1 MHPVTTT
8 PRTSSLS
15 SPRHPLAVFGSFW
28 THRTLIFNLARRDVL
43 GRYRG
48 SLLGLMWSFFNP
60 LLMLCVYTF
69 VFGVVFKAR
78 WSPNEST
85 GILEFAVILFSGLLT
100 FGIFSECVNRAPSLM
115 LQNPGFV
122 KRVIFPLE
130 VMPWVVLC
138 SSLFHTAISL
148 AVLALVML
156 AGLGAL
162 PATWPLIVVVLVPL
176 VLFVMGIS
184 WALAALGVYL
194 RDLAQT
200 INIVT
205 TVLMYLTPIFYP
217 SSAVPEGFRWA
228 IEWNPMSFFI
238 DQTRAVLIWG
248 QRPDFAGLAAA
259 TMGGLAAAWL
269 GLALFQ
275 HARDGFADVL

>member
-1 MHPVTTT
+1 M
-8 PRTSSLS
+8 SL
-15 SPRHPLAVFGSFW
+15 PKQPFAVFTSFW

-48 SLLGLMWSFFNP
+48 SFLGLMWSFFNP
-60 LLMLCVYTF
+60 LLMLGVYTY

-78 WSPNEST
+78 WTQNPSAS
-85 GILEFAVILFSGLLT
+85 ILEFAVVLFAGLLT
-100 FGIFSECVNRAPSLM
+100 FGIFSESVNRAPSLM

-130 VMPWVVLC
+130 IMPWVVMC
-138 SSLFHTAISL
+138 SSLFHTLISL
-148 AVLALVML
+148 CVLALVML
-156 AGLGAL
+156 AGFGAL
-162 PATWPLIVVVLVPL
+162 PFTWPLIALVILPL
-176 VLFVMGIS
+176 VLLVMGIS

-200 INIVT
+200 IAIVT
-205 TVLMYLTPIFYP
+205 TVLMFVSPIFYP
-217 SSAVPEGFRWA
+217 ATAVPETFRWA
-228 IEWNPMSFFI
+228 IDWNPLSFFVE
-238 DQTRAVLIWG
+238 QTRAVLIFG
-248 QRPDFAGLAAA
+248 HLPDFAGLAWM
-259 TMGGLAAAWL
+259 TVGGLALAWL

>member
-1 MHPVTTT
+1 M
-8 PRTSSLS
+8 SL
-15 SPRHPLAVFGSFW
+15 PLRLPKQPFAVFASFW
-28 THRTLIFNLARRDVL
+28 THRTLIYNLARRDVL

-48 SLLGLMWSFFNP
+48 SFIGLMWSFFNP
-60 LLMLCVYTF
+60 LLMLGVYTY

-78 WSPNEST
+78 WGQNESA
-85 GILEFAVILFSGLLT
+85 GMLEFAVVLFAGMLT

-130 VMPWVVLC
+130 IMPWVVLL

-148 AVLALVML
+148 GVLSLVML
-156 AGLGAL
+156 IGFGAL
-162 PATWPLIVVVLVPL
+162 PFTWPLIPLVLVPL
-176 VLFVMGIS
+176 VLFVMGLS

-194 RDLAQT
+194 RDLSQT
-200 INIVT
+200 VNIVT
-205 TVLMYLTPIFYP
+205 TVMMFLSPIFYP
-217 SSAVPEGFRWA
+217 ASAVPAAFRWA
-228 IEWNPMSFFI
+228 IDWNPMSFFI
-238 DQTRAVLIWG
+238 EQTRAVLIWG
-248 QRPDFAGLAAA
+248 RWPDFSGLAAA
-259 TMGGLAAAWL
+259 TVGGLVVAWL

>member
-1 MHPVTTT
+1 MNTALPTR
-8 PRTSSLS
+8 PLSL
-15 SPRHPLAVFGSFW
+15 PKQPLAVFSSFW
-28 THRTLIFNLARRDVL
+28 RHRTLIFNLARRDVL
-43 GRYRG
+43 GRYSG
-48 SLLGLMWSFFNP
+48 SFLGLLWSFFNP
-60 LLMLCVYTF
+60 LLMLGVYTF

-78 WSPNEST
+78 WSPNAST
-85 GILEFAVILFSGLLT
+85 GILEFAVVLFAGLLV

-130 VMPWVVLC
+130 IMPWVVLC

-148 AVLALVML
+148 AVLALVMVI
-156 AGLGAL
+156 GFGAL
-162 PATWPLIVVVLVPL
+162 PFTWPLFLIVLLPL
-176 VLFVMGIS
+176 ILCVMGVA

-205 TVLMYLTPIFYP
+205 TVMMFLSPIFYP
-217 SSAVPEGFRWA
+217 ASAVPAEFRWA
-228 IEWNPMSFFI
+228 IEWNPMSFLI
-238 DQTRAVLIWG
+238 EQTRAVLIWG
-248 QRPDFAGLAAA
+248 RPPDFAGLAAA
-259 TMGGLAAAWL
+259 TVGGLVVAWL

>member
-1 MHPVTTT
+1 M
-8 PRTSSLS
+8 SLPKQPFS
-15 SPRHPLAVFGSFW
+15 VFESFW
-28 THRTLIFNLARRDVL
+28 KHRTLIFNLARRDVL
-43 GRYRG
+43 GRYSG
-48 SLLGLMWSFFNP
+48 SFLGLMWSFFNP

-69 VFGVVFKAR
+69 VFGVEFKAR
-78 WSPNEST
+78 WSPNESAS
-85 GILEFAVILFSGLLT
+85 ILEFAVILFAGLLV

-130 VMPWVVLC
+130 IMPWVVLC
-138 SSLFHTAISL
+138 SSLFHTLISL

-156 AGLGAL
+156 LGLGAL
-162 PATWPLIVVVLVPL
+162 PMTWPLIVIVLVPL
-176 VLFVMGIS
+176 VLFVLGLS

-200 INIVT
+200 ITIVT
-205 TVLMYLTPIFYP
+205 TVMMYLSPIFYP
-217 SSAVPEGFRWA
+217 ASAVPAGFRWA

-238 DQTRAVLIWG
+238 EQARAVLIWG
-248 QRPDFAGLAAA
+248 TLPDFARLAAMTA
-259 TMGGLAAAWL
+259 GGLAVAWL

>member
-1 MHPVTTT
+1 LCLARYARRINFLSL
-8 PRTSSLS
+8 PRQ
-15 SPRHPLAVFGSFW
+15 PFAVFQSFW
-28 THRTLIFNLARRDVL
+28 KHRTLIFNLARRDVL
-43 GRYRG
+43 GRYSG
-48 SLLGLMWSFFNP
+48 SFLGLMWSFFNP

-78 WSPNEST
+78 WSPNESAS
-85 GILEFAVILFSGLLT
+85 ILEFAVVLFAGLLV

-130 VMPWVVLC
+130 IMPWVVLC
-138 SSLFHTAISL
+138 SSLFHTLISL
-148 AVLALVML
+148 IVLALVML
-156 AGLGAL
+156 IGFGSL
-162 PATWPLIVVVLVPL
+162 PYTWPLIVLVLLPL
-176 VLFVMGIS
+176 VLFVMGIA

-194 RDLAQT
+194 RDLSQT

-205 TVLMYLTPIFYP
+205 TVMMYLSPIFYP
-217 SSAVPEGFRWA
+217 ASAVPEGFRWA
-228 IEWNPMSFFI
+228 IEWNPMSAFI
-238 DQTRAVLIWG
+238 EQTRAVLIWG
-248 QRPDFAGLAAA
+248 RLPDFASIAAMTA
-259 TMGGLAAAWL
+259 GGLAVAWL

>member
-1 MHPVTTT
+1 MSL
-8 PRTSSLS
+8 PRQ
-15 SPRHPLAVFGSFW
+15 PFAVFQSFW
-28 THRTLIFNLARRDVL
+28 KHRTLIFNLARRDVL
-43 GRYRG
+43 GRYSG
-48 SLLGLMWSFFNP
+48 SFLGLMWSFFNP
-60 LLMLCVYTF
+60 LLMLGVYTY
-69 VFGVVFKAR
+69 VFGVVFKSR
-78 WSPNEST
+78 WTQSESAS
-85 GILEFAVILFSGLLT
+85 ILEFAVVLFAGLLA
-100 FGIFSECVNRAPSLM
+100 FGIFSENLNRAPSLM

-130 VMPWVVLC
+130 IMPWVVLC

-148 AVLALVML
+148 VVLALVML
-156 AGLGAL
+156 LGFGAL
-162 PATWPLIVVVLVPL
+162 PLTWPLIVIVILPL
-176 VLFVMGIS
+176 VLFVLGIS

-205 TVLMYLTPIFYP
+205 TVMMYLSPIFYP
-217 SSAVPEGFRWA
+217 ASAVPSGFRWA

-238 DQTRAVLIWG
+238 EQTRAVLIWG
-248 QRPDFAGLAAA
+248 TLPDF
-259 TMGGLAAAWL
+259 GGLAALTAGGLAVAWL

>member
-1 MHPVTTT
+1 L
-8 PRTSSLS
+8 SL
-15 SPRHPLAVFGSFW
+15 PKQPFAVFDSAW
-28 THRTLIFNLARRDVL
+28 KHRTLIYNLARRDVL
-43 GRYRG
+43 GRYSG
-48 SLLGLMWSFFNP
+48 SFLGLMWSFFNP
-60 LLMLCVYTF
+60 LLMLGVYTY

-85 GILEFAVILFSGLLT
+85 GILEFAVVLFAGLLT

-130 VMPWVVLC
+130 IMPWVVLC
-138 SSLFHTAISL
+138 SSLFHTTISL
-148 AVLALVML
+148 CVLALVML
-156 AGLGAL
+156 LGFGTL
-162 PATWPLIVVVLVPL
+162 PLTWPLIVLVLIPL
-176 VLFVMGIS
+176 VLFVMGIC

-200 INIVT
+200 ITIVT
-205 TVLMYLTPIFYP
+205 TVMMFLSPIFYP
-217 SSAVPEGFRWA
+217 ASAVPAGFRWA
-228 IEWNPMSFFI
+228 IDWNPMSFFI
-238 DQTRAVLIWG
+238 EQTRAVLIWG
-248 QRPDFAGLAAA
+248 QAPNFAGL
-259 TMGGLAAAWL
+259 GLATIGSLAIAWV